1 MPLTGVVRGESSG
14 EALELSV
21 APMIVEVNPPPGM
34 DLEVLLFARQMF
46 VGGPG
51 WPVLPP
57 RHSMML
63 DPSNFQQKV
72 AGEVAVAR
80 QRS

>member
-1 MPLTGVVRGESSG
+1 MPLTGAVQGESSG
-14 EALELSV
+14 EALELS
-21 APMIVEVNPPPGM
+21 AGSMIVEVSPPPGLDREM
-34 DLEVLLFARQMF
+34 LTFARQMF